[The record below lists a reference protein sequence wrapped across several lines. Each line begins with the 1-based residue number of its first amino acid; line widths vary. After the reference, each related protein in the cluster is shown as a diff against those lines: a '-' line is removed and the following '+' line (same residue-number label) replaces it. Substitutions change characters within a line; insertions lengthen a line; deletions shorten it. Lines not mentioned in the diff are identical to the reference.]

1 VTFDEPFAL
10 MNSSPERSGRD
21 PASDVTD
28 SSGEREHMSMLRK
41 TVLTVAIAGTG
52 LGAMSGAAFAN
63 DSHHGDSH
71 ESHSSH
77 GSSSHG
83 SSSHGTC
90 SNDVKALN
98 ETKGGGLADVA
109 GGDQILAPINACDIL
124 NGNKLLND
132 NNLAIGG
139 TITNGDTDGT
149 TPTDGGLPGLGGI
162 L

>member
-1 VTFDEPFAL
+1 
-10 MNSSPERSGRD
+10 
-21 PASDVTD
+21 
-28 SSGEREHMSMLRK
+28 MLRK

-71 ESHSSH
+71 DKHSSSSE
-77 GSSSHG
+77 GS
-83 SSSHGTC
+83 C
-90 SNDVKALN
+90 SNKVKALN

-124 NGNKLLND
+124 NGNKLLNH

-139 TITNGDTDGT
+139 TITNGDTDGGS
-149 TPTDGGLPGLGGI
+149 TDGTLPTLPGLPDLGGI
-162 L
+162 LGGAA